1 MKILLNFVKNLIV
14 FSFIS
19 YYTSKWKEFF
29 GGKMMRNILVA
40 LLLMLIIGFAAVG
53 VSKATDE
60 TEKVI
65 EPTDSGVTIQT
76 QS

>member
-1 MKILLNFVKNLIV
+1 
-14 FSFIS
+14 
-19 YYTSKWKEFF
+19 
-29 GGKMMRNILVA
+29 MMRNILVA